1 MDNFKA
7 VYLNDPPKWCI
18 VQHKGVDIRLASCST
33 GAGDNSFAQQLSKE
47 LGVRVMAPDDDLYYV
62 PDEGTVFVGAPN
74 HNVGVW
80 RIFENGVEQ

>member
-1 MDNFKA
+1 M
-7 VYLNDPPKWCI
+7 V
-18 VQHKGVDIRLASCST
+18 
-33 GAGDNSFAQQLSKE
+33 
-47 LGVRVMAPDDDLYYV
+47 PDDDLYYA